1 MIPPK
6 CFLFIVIL
14 VSFLVPPIADAQT
27 QRARL
32 FRATGEH
39 QCQSRTDWGHKCSVR
54 GQPYT
59 SCNEAYYAL
68 KREDCCRST
77 RKKMDGQD
85 RLGGVSVNFKI
96 TKCTQ
101 Y

>member
-1 MIPPK
+1 MVPTK
-6 CFLFIVIL
+6 CFVCITIL
-14 VSFLVPPIADAQT
+14 ALLLIPTTADAQT
-27 QRARL
+27 RGARL
-32 FRATGEH
+32 FRAIGEH
-39 QCQSRTDWGHKCSVR
+39 QCQSQTDWGHKCKVQ

-77 RKKMDGQD
+77 RRKMDCRD
-85 RLGGVSVNFKI
+85 RLGGSSVNFKI